1 MADSTQKTSWA
12 EIVRF
17 DRSVLSA
24 AKPLLVAWLCAVVLG
39 APLVVVP
46 SLLVGHLI
54 DRVLPSGDLAGA
66 WRMALL
72 IACSTLL
79 ALLVK
84 AAANYWL
91 ELAAIRGVARLR
103 AELFEH
109 VQRTELRALYD
120 VGIDGIFQ
128 RMTHGLA
135 QIRAG
140 LVLFWGELMFGVV
153 STVAAAVVLARIDP
167 SLVVLCVALYLPYLI
182 VKPRV
187 FRRLGAT
194 SANWD
199 RKLEAYSGITRV
211 VREAVEGIRL
221 VKASNSAAHELGK
234 LAEAEGRYFAEFQ
247 RYLRIVCYTIFLNGL
262 MSLFPEALAY
272 LYLGWRVYTG
282 GATIGS
288 LLVVVTLF
296 PQFRQFVWHLSR
308 MTFHRDGHGAHM
320 RRIEE
325 LRRLPEDV
333 YEGEAGP
340 GAEAAG
346 ARTVRGKITFRNVA
360 FSFIPGH
367 PVLEDVCFEV
377 GPGEKVGIVGISGAG
392 KSTLA
397 NLLVGLEKPDGGSI
411 LIDDVPLGEWSI
423 NALRRSVAYVSQDIY
438 LVNGTIRQN
447 LEYGMPALP
456 REKLWDALAA
466 ADMDELVRGLPQRL
480 DTVIGEGGV
489 RLSGGQRQKL
499 SAARAYLRDP
509 KIVILDEATAS
520 LDLEAEARMYEA
532 QELLLRDATTL
543 VITHRPDT
551 LTRMNLIIL
560 LEEGRIREAGSH
572 HALLER
578 GQSYAALFAKEW
590 R

>member
-1 MADSTQKTSWA
+1 LADSAQKTSWA

-17 DRSVLSA
+17 DRSILSA
-24 AKPLLVAWLCAVVLG
+24 AGPLPAAWLCAVVLG

-46 SLLVGHLI
+46 SLLIGRLI
-54 DRVLPSGDLAGA
+54 DHVLPSGDLAGA

-72 IACSTLL
+72 IAGSTLL

-84 AAANYWL
+84 SVANYWL

-109 VQRTELRALYD
+109 VQRSDLRALYD

-153 STVAAAVVLARIDP
+153 STMAAALVLARIDP
-167 SLVVLCVALYLPYLI
+167 SLVLLCVAVYLPYLI

-187 FRRLGAT
+187 FRGLGAT

-199 RKLEAYSGITRV
+199 SKLEAYSGIARV

-221 VKASNSAAHELGK
+221 VKASNSAAHELSK
-234 LAEAEGRYFAEFQ
+234 LAEVEDRYFAEFQ

-262 MSLFPEALAY
+262 MSLFPEALVY
-272 LYLGWRVYTG
+272 LYLGRRVYTG

-308 MTFHRDGHGAHM
+308 MSFHRDGHGAHM

-325 LRRLPEDV
+325 LRRMPEDV
-333 YEGEAGP
+333 YEGAS

-346 ARTVRGKITFRNVA
+346 GRALRGKITFRNVA

-367 PVLEDVCFEV
+367 AVLEDVSFEV
-377 GPGEKVGIVGISGAG
+377 EPGEKVGIVGISGAG

-423 NALRRSVAYVSQDIY
+423 NDLRRSVAYVSQDIY

-447 LEYGMPALP
+447 LEYGMPALHD
-456 REKLWDALAA
+456 EKLWTALAA
-466 ADMDELVRGLPQRL
+466 ADMEELVRGLPQRL

-509 KIVILDEATAS
+509 KIVVLDEATAS

-532 QELLLRDATTL
+532 QEHLLRDATTL
-543 VITHRPDT
+543 VITHRLDT
-551 LTRMNLIIL
+551 LTRMNQIIL
-560 LEEGRIREAGSH
+560 LEEGRVREAGSH
-572 HALLER
+572 RALLER
-578 GQSYAALFAKEW
+578 GRSYAALFAEEW